1 MKNLKVYLKS
11 YWIIVFFA
19 TLLVL
24 VSITTPF
31 FWSKYNLLG
40 FMNLLFPFLCIS
52 IGITIVMLVGEID
65 LSIGSNMALASILVM
80 VMFYGNYMLW
90 TPEAGAQTQ
99 LSNVWNP
106 VMPPFIIVGCIL
118 LLGFA
123 IGAFIGFLHSYI
135 GIQGFAASLVVLY
148 LIRGVAMCMT
158 GGIPYHGDAG
168 AGPLEKLAGKIGPV
182 PMVVLLLIGLFL
194 VFYVFLKYS
203 PLGRAIYAA
212 GGNPVTA
219 ELVGINVKLIKV
231 MAYGIS
237 GLLACFAGLW
247 STGYFGVGDAR
258 SFEGYELYAIGMA
271 VMGGTTFRGGH
282 GGIINAVG
290 GTLVFS
296 LLITWVDLLGISYY
310 TQTMFFGFLILFTL
324 GLNRFTAES
333 AVIHK

>member
-1 MKNLKVYLKS
+1 MENLKVYLKS
-11 YWIIVFFA
+11 FWIIAFFV
-19 TLLVL
+19 TLLIL
-24 VSITTPF
+24 VSITTPL

-40 FMNLLFPFLCIS
+40 FLNLLFPFLCIS

-80 VMFYGNYMLW
+80 VMFYGNYFSW
-90 TPEAGAQTQ
+90 IPESGAQTH
-99 LSNVWNP
+99 LASVWNP
-106 VMPPFIIVGCIL
+106 VLPPFVIVGGIL
-118 LLGFA
+118 LLGFG
-123 IGAFIGFLHSYI
+123 IGSFIGFLHSFI
-135 GIQGFAASLVVLY
+135 GIQGFAASLVILY

-158 GGIPYHGDAG
+158 GGIPYHGDLG

-182 PMVVLLLIGLFL
+182 PMVVLLLMGIVL
-194 VFYVFLKYS
+194 VFYFFLKYS
-203 PLGRAIYAA
+203 PIGRAIYAA

-231 MAYGIS
+231 TAYGIS

-271 VMGGTTFRGGH
+271 VMGGTSFRGGH

-310 TQTMFFGFLILFTL
+310 TQTMILGFLILFTL
-324 GLNRFTAES
+324 GLNRFTVES
-333 AVIHK
+333 SVMSK